1 MTAFVA
7 VVAVATITS
16 VVCAQPIRT
25 AIIVIKAIEPI
36 IITFE
41 AAESIAVSVEATEPI
56 IVAEAARLID
66 VAAAET
72 GVIVTEIARRAGAR
86 IPITIVVAVA
96 RLARHRH
103 EAERHDRSRD

>member
-1 MTAFVA
+1 MTSLVAAVA
-7 VVAVATITS
+7 VTTITA
-16 VVCAQPIRT
+16 VICAHPIRA

-41 AAESIAVSVEATEPI
+41 AAESIVVSVEATEPI
-56 IVAEAARLID
+56 IVAEAARLIE
-66 VAAAET
+66 VPAAEAR
-72 GVIVTEIARRAGAR
+72 VIVTEIACRAGPR